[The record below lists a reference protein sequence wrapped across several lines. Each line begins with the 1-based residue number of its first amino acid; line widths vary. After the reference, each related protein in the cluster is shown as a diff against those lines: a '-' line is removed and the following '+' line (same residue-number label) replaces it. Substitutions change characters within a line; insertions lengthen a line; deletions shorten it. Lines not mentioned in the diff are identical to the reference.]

1 MSVPVSLLIHHGEI
15 PDCRAWPNCL
25 VQMVGFAGC
34 EREAVE
40 SNGRK
45 PFDNDRMG
53 DKGGMRAEEQAQ

>member
-1 MSVPVSLLIHHGEI
+1 
-15 PDCRAWPNCL
+15 
-25 VQMVGFAGC
+25 MVGFAGC